1 MGRKGEGSDP
11 GRRRLQ
17 AALLASAWSSHG
29 LRWLLG
35 QKGAAGGDSGRVI
48 KSPVPMGQSA
58 LGTRGLSRL
67 MWFLLSPTPPHHP
80 AISPHFP
87 LFPPCLTWLGPQPIA
102 VAISWREKT
111 DVRGIGWGGLKG
123 EAGGGA
129 GQGGEGSPGF

>member
-17 AALLASAWSSHG
+17 AALLASAWSSHS

-35 QKGAAGGDSGRVI
+35 QKGAASGDSGRVI

-58 LGTRGLSRL
+58 LGTRGLSHL
-67 MWFLLSPTPPHHP
+67 LWFLLLPTPPHHP

-87 LFPPCLTWLGPQPIA
+87 LFPAPRLTWLGPQPIA
-102 VAISWREKT
+102 VAISWRGKT
-111 DVRGIGWGGLKG
+111 HVRGIGWVGV
-123 EAGGGA
+123 
-129 GQGGEGSPGF
+129 